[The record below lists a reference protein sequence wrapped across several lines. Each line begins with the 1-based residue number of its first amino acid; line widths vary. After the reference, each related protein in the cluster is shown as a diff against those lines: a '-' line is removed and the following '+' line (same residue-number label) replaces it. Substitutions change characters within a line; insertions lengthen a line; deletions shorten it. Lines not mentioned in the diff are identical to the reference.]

1 MDLRAHEKY
10 EEELENISQGIHKK
24 GGTKKIDKVWE
35 RIGRIKQRHSKSNK
49 YYHIE
54 VFSKKG
60 IATKLTYTKNKIS
73 SNANQGVY
81 FLRASKNDLEEKDF
95 WGIYNTLTEIEA
107 TFRVL
112 KTDLSLR
119 PVHHQSDINCEAH
132 IFLGILAYSLVNSI
146 RYQLK
151 QKGINF
157 DWSNIVRKMNTQKVI
172 TNTMLDEKNKK
183 IMIRTCSIPNQEVK
197 YIYEVM
203 GDKHLPFYRRKF
215 VLPEN

>member
-1 MDLRAHEKY
+1 MR
-10 EEELENISQGIHKK
+10 
-24 GGTKKIDKVWE
+24 T
-35 RIGRIKQRHSKSNK
+35 
-49 YYHIE
+49 
-54 VFSKKG
+54 SKK
-60 IATKLTYTKNKIS
+60 
-73 SNANQGVY
+73 
-81 FLRASKNDLEEKDF
+81 DLKEKDF

-151 QKGINF
+151 AKSINF

-172 TNTMLDEKNKK
+172 SNTMLDENNKK

-197 YIYEVM
+197 NIYEAM
-203 GDKHLPFYRRKF
+203 GYKQVPFYRRKF
-215 VLPEN
+215 VFPEN